1 LNAYASANMGDDNFR
16 ETQRE
21 GVPMIQRRRKKAI
34 KRGVNIV
41 MTDSTAPPSAH
52 IASHDIIQYITKPEL
67 P

>member
-1 LNAYASANMGDDNFR
+1 LNAYASANMGDRNFR
-16 ETQRE
+16 ERKRE
-21 GVPMIQRRRKKAI
+21 GVPMIQRRRKKGI

>member
-1 LNAYASANMGDDNFR
+1 MGV
-16 ETQRE
+16 Q
-21 GVPMIQRRRKKAI
+21 GVQVDAPMIQMRRKKET